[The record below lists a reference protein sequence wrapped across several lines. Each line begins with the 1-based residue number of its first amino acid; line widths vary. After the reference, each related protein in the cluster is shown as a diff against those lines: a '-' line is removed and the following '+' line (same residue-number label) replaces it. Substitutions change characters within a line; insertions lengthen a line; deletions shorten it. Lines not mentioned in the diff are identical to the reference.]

1 MKKTIVDIIESVWE
15 KCKNLDIH
23 TDRELSEIMY
33 VLGYLLPFPRF
44 YDRVYDP
51 VFCGDDPDLLFI
63 DYASYIF
70 GLSKS
75 EIRRLIRGQGIKV
88 NNIVPDPDVKVSD
101 LPWIELDGGWKMC
114 VIKKGKNEFD
124 FILS

>member
-1 MKKTIVDIIESVWE
+1 MKNIVDIIESVHS
-15 KCKNLDIH
+15 KCRSLDFSGGIN
-23 TDRELSEIMY
+23 DVVEIFY
-33 VLGYLLPFPRF
+33 VLGLCKFPKF
-44 YDRVYDP
+44 WDRVYDP
-51 VFCGDDPDLLFI
+51 VFCGDDPNLLFI

-101 LPWIELDGGWKMC
+101 LPWIELEGGWKLC

-124 FILS
+124 FILE